1 MKNGS
6 KIIESIE
13 SFKKATDIEPGKAF
27 EELKLK
33 ADIQPVASFELAK
46 TIESTKKH
54 LETAKK
60 NLEPC
65 LKASEELVKDT
76 AVEESKDR
84 FKTPKT
90 KDLKAMGL
98 SEGIK
103 KPTTRVINESTLDD
117 RVFLGSIKLGD
128 TEYFVTGDKTH
139 TKNYHYEEIKI
150 EGRDKSSFSG
160 YSVVGF
166 GRYRWMNR
174 PWQKYEFAN
183 ALESA
188 FIDWQ
193 PKHKEEI
200 RKIVEENSSAKGALV
215 QVAKTLCG
223 VVEESRKEDKS
234 TKELSKEQI
243 TNIYKELDFSDKENI
258 ERAYFRKDGDKEQ
271 LVIEYTDEKGIKGK
285 YEPTLEKEQLDVIL
299 KESVETKLKESF
311 DSDVE
316 DYKEEVNEAL
326 DNFKDSYE
334 DLKDKLFF
342 GEYDANEFITGKE
355 TLELMDMSFAPVSLD
370 ELLISD
376 WVDSVKEAL
385 DKWEPGEVVE
395 GLNTKKVVKHIKEQ
409 KAEKPLKESVESEI
423 FYDHFGTA
431 KVEFQDIV
439 EEILKRLELEDLK
452 KKVLADED
460 SSE

>member
-13 SFKKATDIEPGKAF
+13 DFRKVTDVEPGKDF

-33 ADIQPVASFELAK
+33 ADIQPVASFNLTK
-46 TIESTKKH
+46 VIQSTQKH
-54 LETAKK
+54 LEDAKK

-65 LKASEELVKDT
+65 VEASDDLIKDT
-76 AVEESKDR
+76 ATEDSKDR
-84 FKTPKT
+84 FKTPKE

-98 SEGIK
+98 SEGVK
-103 KPTTRVINESTLDD
+103 RPTARVLNEATLDD

-139 TKNYHYEEIKI
+139 TRNYHYEEVKI
-150 EGRDKSSFSG
+150 EGRDKNSFSG

-174 PWQKYEFAN
+174 PWQKYEFAA

-193 PKHKEEI
+193 PNHKEEI

-215 QVAKTLCG
+215 QLAKMLGG
-223 VVEESRKEDKS
+223 VLEESLKEDKS

-243 TNIYKELDFSDKENI
+243 ANIYKELDFSDKENI

-299 KESVETKLKESF
+299 KEAVE
-311 DSDVE
+311 
-316 DYKEEVNEAL
+316 
-326 DNFKDSYE
+326 
-334 DLKDKLFF
+334 
-342 GEYDANEFITGKE
+342 E
-355 TLELMDMSFAPVSLD
+355 T
-370 ELLISD
+370 
-376 WVDSVKEAL
+376 
-385 DKWEPGEVVE
+385 
-395 GLNTKKVVKHIKEQ
+395 
-409 KAEKPLKESVESEI
+409 KPLKESIESEI
-423 FYDHFGTA
+423 FYDHFGATSL
-431 KVEFQDIV
+431 EFQDV
-439 EEILKRLELEDLK
+439 VKEILKRLELEDLK
-452 KKVLADED
+452 KKILADED
-460 SSE
+460 ISEEVYEAMDAELIYTDDQWECMKHYQSPKDANFDQMWEDLTTDIIVAIENWAKGSED

>member
-65 LKASEELVKDT
+65 LKAAEDLVKDT
-76 AVEESKDR
+76 ATEEAKDR

-103 KPTTRVINESTLDD
+103 KTTTRVINESTLDD

-139 TKNYHYEEIKI
+139 TKNYHYEEVKI
-150 EGRDKSSFSG
+150 EGRDKNSFSG

-174 PWQKYEFAN
+174 PWQKYEFAS

-200 RKIVEENSSAKGALV
+200 SKIVEENNSAKGALV
-215 QVAKTLCG
+215 QLAKMLGG
-223 VVEESRKEDKS
+223 VLEESLKEDKS

-243 TNIYKELDFSDKENI
+243 ANIYKELDFSDKENI

-271 LVIEYTDEKGIKGK
+271 LVIEYTNEKGIKGK
-285 YEPTLEKEQLDVIL
+285 YEPSLEKEQLDVIL
-299 KESVETKLKESF
+299 KESVETKSLKE
-311 DSDVE
+311 
-316 DYKEEVNEAL
+316 
-326 DNFKDSYE
+326 
-334 DLKDKLFF
+334 
-342 GEYDANEFITGKE
+342 G
-355 TLELMDMSFAPVSLD
+355 
-370 ELLISD
+370 
-376 WVDSVKEAL
+376 
-385 DKWEPGEVVE
+385 
-395 GLNTKKVVKHIKEQ
+395 
-409 KAEKPLKESVESEI
+409 VESEI
-423 FYDHFGTA
+423 FYPHFGATSL
-431 KVEFQDIV
+431 EFQDV
-439 EEILKRLELEDLK
+439 VKEILLRLDLEDLK

-460 SSE
+460 ISEEVYQAMDAELIYSDDQWACMKHYQSPREANFDQMWEDLTTDIIVAIENWAKGSED

>member
-13 SFKKATDIEPGKAF
+13 DFRKVTDVEPGKDF

-33 ADIQPVASFELAK
+33 ADIQPVASFNLTK
-46 TIESTKKH
+46 VIQSTQKH
-54 LETAKK
+54 LEDAKK

-65 LKASEELVKDT
+65 VEASDDLIKDT
-76 AVEESKDR
+76 ATEESKDK
-84 FKTPKT
+84 FKTPKE

-98 SEGIK
+98 SEGVS
-103 KPTTRVINESTLDD
+103 KPTTRVLNEATLDD

-139 TKNYHYEEIKI
+139 TRNYHYEEVKI
-150 EGRDKSSFSG
+150 EGRDKNSFSG

-174 PWQKYEFAN
+174 PWQKYEFAV

-188 FIDWQ
+188 FIDWK
-193 PKHKEEI
+193 PEHKEEI

-215 QVAKTLCG
+215 QLTKMLGG
-223 VVEESRKEDKS
+223 VLEESLKEDKS

-243 TNIYKELDFSDKENI
+243 ANIYKELDFSDKENI

-299 KESVETKLKESF
+299 KESVE
-311 DSDVE
+311 
-316 DYKEEVNEAL
+316 
-326 DNFKDSYE
+326 
-334 DLKDKLFF
+334 
-342 GEYDANEFITGKE
+342 E
-355 TLELMDMSFAPVSLD
+355 T
-370 ELLISD
+370 
-376 WVDSVKEAL
+376 
-385 DKWEPGEVVE
+385 
-395 GLNTKKVVKHIKEQ
+395 
-409 KAEKPLKESVESEI
+409 KPLKEDVESEI
-423 FYDHFGTA
+423 FYPHFGATSL
-431 KVEFQDIV
+431 EFQDV
-439 EEILKRLELEDLK
+439 VKEILKRLELEDLK

-460 SSE
+460 ISEEVYEAMDAELIYTDDQWECMKHYQSPKDANFDQMWEDLTTDIIVAIENWAKGSED

>member
-65 LKASEELVKDT
+65 LKAGEELVKDT
-76 AVEESKDR
+76 ATEEAKDR

-98 SEGIK
+98 SEGVK

-117 RVFLGSIKLGD
+117 RVFLGSIKLGG

-139 TKNYHYEEIKI
+139 TKNYHYEEVKI
-150 EGRDKSSFSG
+150 EGRDKNSFSG

-174 PWQKYEFAN
+174 PWQKYEFAS

-188 FIDWQ
+188 FIDWK
-193 PKHKEEI
+193 PEHKEEI
-200 RKIVEENSSAKGALV
+200 RKIVEENNSAKGALAEL
-215 QVAKTLCG
+215 AKMLGG
-223 VVEESRKEDKS
+223 VLEESLKEDKS

-243 TNIYKELDFSDKENI
+243 ANIYKELDFSDKENI

-271 LVIEYTDEKGIKGK
+271 LVIEYTNEKGIKGK
-285 YEPTLEKEQLDVIL
+285 YEPSLEKEQLDVIL
-299 KESVETKLKESF
+299 KESVETKYLKE
-311 DSDVE
+311 
-316 DYKEEVNEAL
+316 
-326 DNFKDSYE
+326 
-334 DLKDKLFF
+334 
-342 GEYDANEFITGKE
+342 G
-355 TLELMDMSFAPVSLD
+355 
-370 ELLISD
+370 
-376 WVDSVKEAL
+376 
-385 DKWEPGEVVE
+385 
-395 GLNTKKVVKHIKEQ
+395 
-409 KAEKPLKESVESEI
+409 VESEI
-423 FYDHFGTA
+423 FYPHFGATSI
-431 KVEFQDIV
+431 EFQDVV
-439 EEILKRLELEDLK
+439 EEILKRLDLEDLK

-460 SSE
+460 ISEEVYQAMDAELIYSDDQWTCMKHYQSPREANFDQMWEDLTTDIIVAIENWAKGSED

>member
-65 LKASEELVKDT
+65 LKAAEDLVKDT
-76 AVEESKDR
+76 ATEEAKDR

-90 KDLKAMGL
+90 KELKAMGL
-98 SEGIK
+98 SEGVK

-139 TKNYHYEEIKI
+139 TKNYHYEEVKI
-150 EGRDKSSFSG
+150 EGRDKNSFSG

-174 PWQKYEFAN
+174 PWQKYEFAS

-188 FIDWQ
+188 FIDWK
-193 PKHKEEI
+193 PEHKEEI
-200 RKIVEENSSAKGALV
+200 RKIVEENNSAKGALAEL
-215 QVAKTLCG
+215 AKMLGG
-223 VVEESRKEDKS
+223 VLEESLKEDKS
-234 TKELSKEQI
+234 TKELSKE
-243 TNIYKELDFSDKENI
+243 
-258 ERAYFRKDGDKEQ
+258 
-271 LVIEYTDEKGIKGK
+271 
-285 YEPTLEKEQLDVIL
+285 
-299 KESVETKLKESF
+299 TKS
-311 DSDVE
+311 
-316 DYKEEVNEAL
+316 
-326 DNFKDSYE
+326 
-334 DLKDKLFF
+334 
-342 GEYDANEFITGKE
+342 
-355 TLELMDMSFAPVSLD
+355 
-370 ELLISD
+370 
-376 WVDSVKEAL
+376 
-385 DKWEPGEVVE
+385 
-395 GLNTKKVVKHIKEQ
+395 
-409 KAEKPLKESVESEI
+409 LKESVESEI
-423 FYDHFGTA
+423 FYPHFGATS
-431 KVEFQDIV
+431 VEFQDVV
-439 EEILKRLELEDLK
+439 EEILKRLDLEDLK

-460 SSE
+460 ISEEVYQAMDAELIYSDDQWTCMKHYQSPREANFDQMWEDLTTDIIVAIENWAKGSED

>member
-65 LKASEELVKDT
+65 LKAAEDLVKDT
-76 AVEESKDR
+76 ATEEAKDR

-98 SEGIK
+98 SEGVK

-174 PWQKYEFAN
+174 PWQKYEFAS

-188 FIDWQ
+188 FIDWK
-193 PKHKEEI
+193 PEHKEEI
-200 RKIVEENSSAKGALV
+200 RKIVEENNSAKGALV
-215 QVAKTLCG
+215 QLAKMLGG
-223 VVEESRKEDKS
+223 VLEESLKEAKS

-243 TNIYKELDFSDKENI
+243 ANIYKELDFSDKENI

-271 LVIEYTDEKGIKGK
+271 LVIEYTNEKGIKGK
-285 YEPTLEKEQLDVIL
+285 YEPSLEKEQVDVIL
-299 KESVETKLKESF
+299 KESVETKSLKE
-311 DSDVE
+311 
-316 DYKEEVNEAL
+316 
-326 DNFKDSYE
+326 
-334 DLKDKLFF
+334 
-342 GEYDANEFITGKE
+342 G
-355 TLELMDMSFAPVSLD
+355 
-370 ELLISD
+370 
-376 WVDSVKEAL
+376 
-385 DKWEPGEVVE
+385 
-395 GLNTKKVVKHIKEQ
+395 
-409 KAEKPLKESVESEI
+409 VESEI
-423 FYDHFGTA
+423 FYPHFGATS
-431 KVEFQDIV
+431 VEFQDVV
-439 EEILKRLELEDLK
+439 EEILKRLDLEDLK

-460 SSE
+460 ISEEVYHAMDEGLIYPDDQWACMKHYQSPSEANFDQMWEDLTTDIIVAIENWAKGSED